1 VSDDRFVD
9 SSAWIAILVTTDERH
24 VVARNALAQA
34 LSERWPLVT
43 TNLVV
48 AESYI
53 SLRREL
59 GRRLAMEFLDLDLI
73 HRSQRLV
80 VVRSNPEIEER
91 AEALLAQ
98 YSDQDFSYVDA
109 VSFVVMH
116 ERGITEAFAFDHHFM
131 TVGFVTLPAP
141 R

>member
-53 SLRREL
+53 SVRREL
-59 GRRLAMEFLDLDLI
+59 RHRLAMEFLDLI

-98 YSDQDFSYVDA
+98 YSDQDFS
-109 VSFVVMH
+109 FVVMH